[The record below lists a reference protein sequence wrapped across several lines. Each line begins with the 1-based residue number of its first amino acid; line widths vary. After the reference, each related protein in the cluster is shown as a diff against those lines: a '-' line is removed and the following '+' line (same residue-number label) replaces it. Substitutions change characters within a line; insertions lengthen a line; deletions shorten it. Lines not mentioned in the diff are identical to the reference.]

1 MHMPDA
7 LLSPAVAVPAIA
19 VSGGALVFACR
30 RAARE
35 LDDRKVPLMGVLG
48 AFVFAAQMIN
58 LPLVVIPGVSW
69 HLIGAVLMASLL
81 GPYSSFVVMAA
92 VLVIQALLL
101 GDGGLLA
108 LGCNVLNMGVISCFL
123 GYGIYSAIC
132 SWAGGARG
140 RTIAA
145 LAAAIVSSTAAA
157 VAAAIE
163 IHLSGKNP
171 VSLFSAI
178 WLMGGVHFLFGIGEG
193 VLTVAVLNFILKLR
207 PVAVQGGAQMQPAAT
222 RRFVLAGLA
231 VSLLIGGMVSWWASS
246 SPDGLEHAAAV
257 FEWPERESAFGGLM
271 QPVEKALA
279 SVPFLANVVIGL
291 ATTALAFGVS
301 LMLSGLAV
309 RRNAASKAA

>member
-7 LLSPAVAVPAIA
+7 LLSPAVAVTAIA
-19 VSGGALVFACR
+19 VSGAALVFACR

-35 LDDRKVPLMGVLG
+35 LDDRRIPLMGVLG

-69 HLIGAVLMASLL
+69 HLIGAVLMVSLL
-81 GPYSSFVVMAA
+81 GPYSSFVVMTA
-92 VLVIQALLL
+92 VLAIQALLL

-123 GYGIYSAIC
+123 GYGVYSAIG

-140 RTIAA
+140 RTLAAIAA
-145 LAAAIVSSTAAA
+145 AVVSSTAAA

-171 VSLFSAI
+171 VSLFSAV
-178 WLMGGVHFLFGIGEG
+178 WLMGSVHFLFGIGEG
-193 VLTVAVLNFILKLR
+193 VLTVAVLAFILRLR
-207 PVAVQGGAQMQPAAT
+207 PAAVQGGAQVQRAAM
-222 RRFVLAGLA
+222 RRFVLAGLG
-231 VSLLIGGMVSWWASS
+231 VSLLIGGVVSWWASS

-257 FEWPERESAFGGLM
+257 FKWPEGESAFGGLM

-279 SVPFLANVVIGL
+279 SVPFLANALIGL
-291 ATTALAFGVS
+291 TATALAFAVS
-301 LMLSGLAV
+301 LMLSGLAA
-309 RRNAASKAA
+309 RRSAASKAA